1 MAGGR
6 VPGSIGVQPLQID
19 NGTLALTSS
28 DTPGIV
34 GDVHATSSQEL
45 EGLKNEVVWDIAQL
59 ILDITGIF
67 DPTPVSDGS
76 SALISLARG
85 RWFDAMISAVSIV
98 PYVGDLAKTAKLPRY
113 LESVRKAVK
122 IAHSDPQW
130 ALTLRELFLKLKK
143 TLDEIYSGGADKLP
157 DSASKYLKQLK
168 EEIDEFL
175 TREKTAP
182 QAKSRSLSIREAQ
195 NRNSLPQA
203 RYTTSKSH
211 TKSTSVNS
219 PDTPSPG
226 GKLISD
232 HDKETSPQNPVSSNQ
247 PTKVS
252 GVSTGIPNTTPK
264 TPRDA
269 PESITLSSQTNTE
282 FNELWDKSFPNGTSQ
297 EHGGTLVRGKDNNI
311 NLINKGGGTSG
322 SFSPN
327 RNVGEEQEIV
337 GVFHTHPYDKTEG
350 GYTNVSLSGGDGA
363 YMINTGDSVM
373 IAQSG
378 NGQFMYLRTEQ
389 TPKTIDHNKLNTDQ
403 NNRVYEIMKNDGKS
417 FDEASRIAASE
428 TAKNNGLAYY
438 EGTDGTFNR
447 VYP

>member
-219 PDTPSPG
+219 PSTPSPG

-232 HDKETSPQNPVSSNQ
+232 P
-247 PTKVS
+247 
-252 GVSTGIPNTTPK
+252 G
-264 TPRDA
+264 DA